1 MSASLTIVLLS
12 LAGFILLALVVVRMR
27 RRAEGP
33 PVDVPIF
40 GDEGLLRNAFERA
53 SLGIGFMNSEGQW
66 VDVNR
71 RFLSLTGYNRQEL
84 LNVPLR
90 LLTHPEDRKRE
101 ATLFAELRAGKR
113 SGYTI
118 AKRMQ
123 RKGGEYR
130 SFRVQMLR
138 VTEAPQPVY
147 QCTIDDGEQ
156 QATRLELISSALS
169 ELDDMA
175 VVFCDSSGVITGWN
189 RGAELLYG
197 YVETEIL
204 GRPWTLLHRDANQT
218 AATRL
223 LTAAATNGFAR
234 SVTARAKKDLSTITV
249 RSIIIPDL
257 RLRDSAGFLEIC
269 RDDIVSTSSPARRS
283 AAGAAGTAEVLK
295 MQEDNAILR
304 QELEQSLLAVRELS
318 TIHTQNQ
325 TLLNQ
330 LASREETERQLGD
343 VNVVLRATNA
353 ELSRKLRVLSGA
365 LRKLISARK
374 SQREVVAHQD
384 QSTVPSTI
392 ESGWVGLKGPE
403 INDTVRSVAE
413 ESRSGIL
420 RLRSASG
427 QKHLI
432 FDDGHLVAV
441 TSDSDETLLG
451 QLLVDAGIIT
461 EEQRDD
467 ALEAH
472 RASGSSLGSSLLELG
487 LATQR
492 DIEDVLRARVKRE
505 LADAESWEDA
515 ETSFTAAT
523 APGNLVPI
531 SVDVLAILAELHDAG
546 QIETIETIDPIE
558 RDTAEEPLPDSD
570 PETAEDAGDIESE
583 DELEETGEEETEEV
597 PLPFIGRSTGRTRTY
612 HSRSCRSAKS
622 IPRKQRVYFST
633 SAEAESQRFKACNRC
648 IPSGG

>member
-1 MSASLTIVLLS
+1 
-12 LAGFILLALVVVRMR
+12 
-27 RRAEGP
+27 
-33 PVDVPIF
+33 
-40 GDEGLLRNAFERA
+40 
-53 SLGIGFMNSEGQW
+53 
-66 VDVNR
+66 
-71 RFLSLTGYNRQEL
+71 
-84 LNVPLR
+84 
-90 LLTHPEDRKRE
+90 
-101 ATLFAELRAGKR
+101 
-113 SGYTI
+113 
-118 AKRMQ
+118 
-123 RKGGEYR
+123 
-130 SFRVQMLR
+130 
-138 VTEAPQPVY
+138 
-147 QCTIDDGEQ
+147 
-156 QATRLELISSALS
+156 
-169 ELDDMA
+169 
-175 VVFCDSSGVITGWN
+175 
-189 RGAELLYG
+189 
-197 YVETEIL
+197 
-204 GRPWTLLHRDANQT
+204 
-218 AATRL
+218 
-223 LTAAATNGFAR
+223 
-234 SVTARAKKDLSTITV
+234 
-249 RSIIIPDL
+249 
-257 RLRDSAGFLEIC
+257 
-269 RDDIVSTSSPARRS
+269 
-283 AAGAAGTAEVLK
+283 

-570 PETAEDAGDIESE
+570 PETAEDAGDKEIESE
-583 DELEETGEEETEEV
+583 DELEETGEEETEET